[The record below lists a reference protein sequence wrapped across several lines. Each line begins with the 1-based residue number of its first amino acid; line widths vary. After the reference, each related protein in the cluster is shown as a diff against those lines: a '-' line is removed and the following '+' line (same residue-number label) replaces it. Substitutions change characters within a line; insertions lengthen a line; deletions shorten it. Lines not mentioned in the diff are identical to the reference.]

1 VVIGNGESRS
11 SIDLVNLK
19 NAVTLIGC
27 NAIHRDLAVDHLV
40 CCDQRM
46 VKEAVA
52 NKTISHIYTRPR
64 YFRDFHK
71 ILQKDAVNNLPN
83 LPYQGILKADQPE
96 HWGSGPY
103 ATLLAAH

>member
-1 VVIGNGESRS
+1 MHYSKTVVIVGNGESRS
-11 SIDLVNLK
+11 SLDLSNLK
-19 NAVTLIGC
+19 NTVTLIGC

-71 ILQKDAVNNLPN
+71 ILQKDAVNNLTY
-83 LPYQGILKADQPE
+83 LPYQGTLTTDQPE
-96 HWGSGPY
+96 HWGS
-103 ATLLAAH
+103 